1 MYPIISFFQSNYC
14 NAIWS
19 DMSKNNKKFEETIFG
34 HKLNQDTKYSKLLKR
49 IIEVGFIIT
58 IIASLLTI
66 IFEEELFAKNILNFI
81 LTLVLLTIYIVTKRL
96 YSSKFSYIP
105 TIYYYGAMMF
115 GFLAY
120 VLGEV
125 YDFYELFYW
134 WDNVLHFSS
143 GVLIGFVVIIIVDY
157 YLSKLYIRKN
167 LVSDA
172 LFTIIIAS
180 AASISIAVFWEF
192 FEFSFDALAGG
203 NMQDGFIWGS
213 DLTLAEVQSHILP
226 SGRFMDK
233 ALKDTLFDQFL
244 ATTGAI
250 LSATINYYI
259 FAWNRKNNVYS
270 NHLEFDKLSELPKE
284 DLVRIIEDLSKSNKA
299 D

>member
-1 MYPIISFFQSNYC
+1 M
-14 NAIWS
+14 
-19 DMSKNNKKFEETIFG
+19 DKKNKKMSETIFG
-34 HKLNQDTKYSKLLKR
+34 HRLNQDTKYSALLKR

-58 IIASLLTI
+58 IIASILSI
-66 IFEEELFAKNILNFI
+66 VFSEDLFSQNLLNFI
-81 LTLVLLTIYIVTKRL
+81 LTLVLLSIYIITKHI
-96 YSSKFSYIP
+96 YSNRFSYIP

-125 YDFYELFYW
+125 YDFYELFPW

-157 YLSKLYIRKN
+157 YQTKFYVRKN
-167 LVSDA
+167 LWADA
-172 LFTIIIAS
+172 VFTIVIAS

-192 FEFSFDALAGG
+192 FEYSFDYFMGG

-213 DLTLAEVQSHILP
+213 NLTLAEVQSHILP

-233 ALKDTLFDQFL
+233 ALQDTLFDQFL
-244 ATTGAI
+244 ATCGAF
-250 LSATINYYI
+250 LSASINYVI
-259 FAWNRKNNVYS
+259 FTWNRKNNVYDD
-270 NHLEFDKLSELPKE
+270 HIEFERLNELPKD
-284 DLVRIIEDLSKSNKA
+284 DLIRIIEELSHDENN
-299 D
+299 

>member
-1 MYPIISFFQSNYC
+1 
-14 NAIWS
+14 
-19 DMSKNNKKFEETIFG
+19 MSKNNNKKNNFTETIFG
-34 HKLNQDTKYSKLLKR
+34 HRLNQDTKYSNLLKR

-58 IIASLLTI
+58 IIASLVS
-66 IFEEELFAKNILNFI
+66 IFFQKELFARNILNFI
-81 LTLVLLTIYIVTKRL
+81 LTLILLAIYVVTKHL
-96 YSSKFSYIP
+96 YKKKFNHIP

-115 GFLAY
+115 GFLSY

-125 YDFYELFYW
+125 YDFYELFPW

-143 GVLIGFVVIIIVDY
+143 GVLIGSAVIIVVDY

-167 LVSDA
+167 IWQDA
-172 LFTIIIAS
+172 VFTIIIAS

-192 FEFSFDALAGG
+192 FEYSYDFYFGG
-203 NMQDGFIWGS
+203 NMQDGFIWGP

-233 ALKDTLFDQFL
+233 ALQDTLFDQFL

-259 FAWNRKNNVYS
+259 FAWNRKNKVYDE
-270 NHLEFDKLSELPKE
+270 HIEFDKLAEMPKD
-284 DLVRIIEDLSKSNKA
+284 DLVKIIKELSQEKNKA

>member
-1 MYPIISFFQSNYC
+1 M
-14 NAIWS
+14 
-19 DMSKNNKKFEETIFG
+19 DKNKKMSETIFG
-34 HKLNQDTKYSKLLKR
+34 HRLNQDTKYSALLKR
-49 IIEVGFIIT
+49 IIEVGFIVT
-58 IIASLLTI
+58 IIASILSI
-66 IFEEELFAKNILNFI
+66 VFSEDLFSQNLLNFI
-81 LTLVLLTIYIVTKRL
+81 LTLVLLSIYVITKHI
-96 YSSKFSYIP
+96 YSNRFSYIP

-125 YDFYELFYW
+125 YDFYELFPW

-157 YLSKLYIRKN
+157 YQTKFYVRKN
-167 LVSDA
+167 LWADA
-172 LFTIIIAS
+172 VFTIVLAS

-192 FEFSFDALAGG
+192 FEYSFDFFMGG

-233 ALKDTLFDQFL
+233 ALQDTLFDQFL
-244 ATTGAI
+244 ATCGAV
-250 LSATINYYI
+250 LSASINYFI
-259 FAWNRKNNVYS
+259 FTWNRKNNVYDE
-270 NHLEFDKLSELPKE
+270 HIEFEKLNELPKDE
-284 DLVRIIEDLSKSNKA
+284 LIRIIEELSHEEK
-299 D
+299 